1 MDCQC
6 LPLYDIIP
14 SSCHFCQ
21 IFYRKGENN
30 QMRAENAKPH
40 NSQSVKMLHATL
52 NILGEIQK
60 TKNRSRQKN
69 KPSKEESLLSADHS
83 NQTTQYRTKI
93 FLLHFSGQESY
104 SNILSMSCGLSIS
117 FASSNSKQQQTP
129 HPNSHH
135 PILNSG
141 ILVTQIPLEIY

>member
-1 MDCQC
+1 
-6 LPLYDIIP
+6 
-14 SSCHFCQ
+14 
-21 IFYRKGENN
+21 
-30 QMRAENAKPH
+30 MRAENAKLH
-40 NSQSVKMLHATL
+40 NSQSVKVLHVTL

-69 KPSKEESLLSADHS
+69 KPSKEESLLMI
-83 NQTTQYRTKI
+83 RTKQHNI
-93 FLLHFSGQESY
+93 ERRFFIALLQVGKLLQYLIHVLQF
-104 SNILSMSCGLSIS
+104 IS

-135 PILNSG
+135 PILNPD